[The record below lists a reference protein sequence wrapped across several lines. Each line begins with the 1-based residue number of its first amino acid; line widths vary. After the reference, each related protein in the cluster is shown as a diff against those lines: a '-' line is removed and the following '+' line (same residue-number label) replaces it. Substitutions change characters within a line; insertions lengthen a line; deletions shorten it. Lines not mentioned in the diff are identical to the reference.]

1 MHYHVQIHFFIWE
14 LFPFLSYVSFISSNT
29 FAACITVGIQF
40 FLTVSVNK
48 VNYINCFPNIKCPA
62 TPVAALLGHGVFRVL
77 SATNLCWPQYCFRWL
92 GSTPR
97 GRQWPNQTFLSLL
110 ALRAL
115 KISFILPYTSPLSK
129 KKKKSPNLL
138 GHRLSPAP
146 TSPWLHVSQHDP
158 NFLPHS

>member
-1 MHYHVQIHFFIWE
+1 M
-14 LFPFLSYVSFISSNT
+14 SFISSNT

-62 TPVAALLGHGVFRVL
+62 TLVAALLGHGVFRVL

-129 KKKKSPNLL
+129 KKKKARIFWVIVYHLL
-138 GHRLSPAP
+138 L
-146 TSPWLHVSQHDP
+146 
-158 NFLPHS
+158 LPHGYMSPSMTQTFFLTLKVSSMG